1 MTLELST
8 ITFTDQDDIVPA
20 LGMEETRISHTAGIE
35 IDTGDGNDLII
46 GISEEIGDAIFISGY
61 PSIALTSLNT
71 GDGNDTI
78 IGTSIDTGINI
89 NDLASLDTEKG
100 EDIIIG
106 TGSYGITNYYL
117 FNTGDGNDIVIG
129 TGRRNGYG
137 IVNGGFMETGDG
149 NDIITGTTTSGYGI
163 NNTFGNTLNTGEG
176 DDIITGIGD
185 IGIYNRQSTINSGN
199 GNDSI
204 IAYGGSMGAIYNN
217 EGIINT
223 GNGNDS
229 IIANGGFSS
238 NQSSNGSVFL
248 ENGLDYLDGFGNG
261 NFYGGDGSDTL
272 KLTSGSYTVGIWD
285 TSVIFT
291 KGNQCMITSEFEKL
305 IAGSTIYDFTSL
317 TNGQTIIVP

>member
-8 ITFTDQDDIVPA
+8 ITFTNQDDIVPA

-46 GISEEIGDAIFISGY
+46 GISEEIGDAIWISGY
-61 PSIALTSLNT
+61 PSIALSSLNT

-89 NDLASLDTEKG
+89 NDLASLGTGKG

-137 IVNGGFMETGDG
+137 IVNGGFMETGNG

-185 IGIYNRQSTINSGN
+185 IGIYNRQSTINTGN

-248 ENGLDYLDGFGNG
+248 ENGLDYLEGFGNG
-261 NFYGGDGSDTL
+261 NFSGGDGNDTL

-291 KGNQCMITSEFEKL
+291 KGNHLMITSEFEKL

-317 TNGQTIIVP
+317 TNGQIMVVP

>member
-20 LGMEETRISHTAGIE
+20 LGMEETRISHTGGIE

-61 PSIALTSLNT
+61 PSIALSSLNT

-78 IGTSIDTGINI
+78 IGISIHTGVNV
-89 NDLASLDTEKG
+89 NSLASLDTGKG

-106 TGSYGITNYYL
+106 TGSYGISNYHL
-117 FNTGDGNDIVIG
+117 FNTGEGNDIIIG
-129 TGRRNGYG
+129 TGGRNGYG
-137 IVNGGFMETGDG
+137 IVNGGFMDTGDG
-149 NDIITGTTTSGYGI
+149 NDTITGTTTTGYGI
-163 NNTFGNTLNTGEG
+163 NNTPRKTLNTGDG
-176 DDIITGIGD
+176 DDIITGMGD
-185 IGIYNRQSTINSGN
+185 IGIFNQESTINTGN

-204 IAYGGSMGAIYNN
+204 IAYGGSTGAINNN

-238 NQSSNGSVFL
+238 NPSSGGSVFL
-248 ENGLDYLDGFGNG
+248 ENGLDYLEGFGSG
-261 NFYGGDGSDTL
+261 RFYGGDGNDTL
-272 KLTSGSYTVGIWD
+272 KLTSGSYTVGIRD
-285 TSVIFT
+285 TTAIFT
-291 KGNQCMITSEFEKL
+291 QGDRRMITSEFEKL

-317 TNGQTIIVP
+317 TEGQIIVVA